1 LTVSTYAYI
10 RAQTNALLSVICMKK
25 CVFRKV
31 LKMASELESL
41 IPSGIIMTS
50 ELVSDSYWD
59 HYG

>member
-1 LTVSTYAYI
+1 
-10 RAQTNALLSVICMKK
+10 
-25 CVFRKV
+25 
-31 LKMASELESL
+31 MASELESL